1 MNAAERVGVD
11 LIQEMRLRKWARD
24 HYVPVN
30 ERNRHWHPV
39 VLEEME
45 FRDNEL
51 TNDFFWQDLLAASF
65 VPLEPVELRY
75 DEPHP
80 AVPAPKLPL
89 TVDATDERVI
99 SAYAADRR
107 IRR

>member
-1 MNAAERVGVD
+1 MNAAERVGID
-11 LIQEMRLRKWARD
+11 LIQELRLRKWARD

-39 VLEEME
+39 VLEEMG

-51 TNDFFWQDLLAASF
+51 VNDFFWQDLLAASF
-65 VPLEPVELRY
+65 VPLEPTDLRY

-80 AVPAPKLPL
+80 VVPAPKGPA
-89 TVDATDERVI
+89 TIDAATERAF
-99 SAYAADRR
+99 SAYAVERR

>member
-1 MNAAERVGVD
+1 MNAADRAGVD
-11 LIQEMRLRKWARD
+11 LIQELRLRKWARD
-24 HYVPVN
+24 HYVPIH

-51 TNDFFWQDLLAASF
+51 VNDFFWQDLLAASF
-65 VPLEPVELRY
+65 VPLEPVERRY
-75 DEPHP
+75 DAAHP
-80 AVPAPKLPL
+80 AVPAPRRPL
-89 TVDATDERVI
+89 AIDAEERVI
-99 SAYAADRR
+99 SASAADRR